1 MSLQMPMPCGFA
13 MARAVGVSSEE
24 DGFRARVKMTWMGE
38 SLASGLQTH
47 FWRNTIFNVLRVSV

>member
-1 MSLQMPMPCGFA
+1 MSLQIPMPCSFA

-47 FWRNTIFNVLRVSV
+47 FWRNTIF